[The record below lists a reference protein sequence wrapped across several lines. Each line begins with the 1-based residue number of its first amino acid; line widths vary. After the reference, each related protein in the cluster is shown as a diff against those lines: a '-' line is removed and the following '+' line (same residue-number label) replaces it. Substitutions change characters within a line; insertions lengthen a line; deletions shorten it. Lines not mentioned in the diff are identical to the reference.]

1 MQFKNTLGCRHLLL
15 ATLAFGCLALA
26 NPSTASNAVP
36 QNKRHH
42 DEIGP
47 MGPTGPAGVPGATG
61 ATGAVGVDGATGDQG
76 LPGVPGATGAT
87 GTSGNTGSTGI
98 VGATGATGATGV
110 GGATGVQGL
119 SGVPGAT
126 GSTGPSGNAG
136 SAGNMGAT
144 GATGATGTA
153 GGLVAFADFFALMPP
168 DNAATVAVGG
178 DVQFPQDGESSGNGS
193 IVRAGLSTFILS
205 DVGVYQVSFQ
215 VSVTEA
221 GQLALALNQGAGFL
235 EIQSTVV
242 GRATGT
248 SQIVET
254 ALVRT
259 VVPNS
264 VLAVR
269 NPASESTALTI
280 TPLAGGTNPVSA
292 HLVITQLQG
301 AFGVTGATGPTGAT
315 GATGPAGSPG
325 FSSF

>member
-1 MQFKNTLGCRHLLL
+1 MQIKNTLGCRHLLL
-15 ATLAFGCLALA
+15 ATLALGYLALLPA
-26 NPSTASNAVP
+26 AQASPSTSSNAIS
-36 QNKRHH
+36 QTKKHH
-42 DEIGP
+42 DETGP

-61 ATGAVGVDGATGDQG
+61 ATGVTGIDGATGVQG
-76 LPGVPGATGAT
+76 LPGVP
-87 GTSGNTGSTGI
+87 
-98 VGATGATGATGV
+98 GATGATGATGV

-119 SGVPGAT
+119 PGVPGAT
-126 GSTGPSGNAG
+126 GATGASGNAG
-136 SAGNMGAT
+136 SPGNMGAT

-153 GGLVAFADFFALMPP
+153 GGLVGFADFFALMPP

-178 DVQFPQDGESSGNGS
+178 AVQFPQDGESSGNGS
-193 IVRAGLSTFILS
+193 IVRAGLSTFLLA

-221 GQLALALNQGAGFL
+221 GQLVLALNQGGGFL

-264 VLAVR
+264 VLEVR
-269 NPASESTALTI
+269 NPVSESTALTI

-292 HLVITQLQG
+292 HLVILQLQG
-301 AFGVTGATGPTGAT
+301 GTGATGATGPTGAT
-315 GATGPAGSPG
+315 GATGPAGISN
-325 FSSF
+325 F